1 MNDAKIG
8 RGSAKGSVKGGNAG
22 GRSASP
28 RARRAP
34 PRRQTKLDR
43 LIAQLPFSS
52 QTLSHILT
60 VVVVAL
66 AGAVLWM
73 TAQFFGLPA
82 MAGQEIAAVAARSGF
97 QVAKIEV
104 QGLKRMDEMPVYR
117 LALDEIDRSM
127 LSVDLTA
134 LRARVMTLGWVEDAR
149 VTRRLPN
156 TLVIN
161 IVERNPVAVWQH
173 GGRLSLIDVN
183 GVVLESVDGR
193 SMPDLPLVVGP
204 QANRETKSLQNLMEA
219 APALKPLLAGATWV
233 GNRRWDLRFQSGE
246 TLSLPE
252 GGPTAAAA
260 LMKFAQLD
268 GVNRLLGRG
277 IVKFDMRD
285 PARFVLRLP
294 SDRRPPVAAAT
305 GTGEAAGGDA
315 AGKDKAKSTKDGDG
329 AEQDERTARPAAS
342 RSMGMGEA

>member
-1 MNDAKIG
+1 MNDVKIRRVPG
-8 RGSAKGSVKGGNAG
+8 GGGGKGSGP
-22 GRSASP
+22 RTPSP
-28 RARRAP
+28 RTRRAP
-34 PRRQTKLDR
+34 PRPQTKLDR
-43 LIAQLPFSS
+43 LIALLPFSGE
-52 QTLSHILT
+52 TLSRILT
-60 VVVVAL
+60 GVVVML
-66 AGAVLWM
+66 AAGVLWM

-82 MAGQEIAAVAARSGF
+82 MMGQEMAAMAARSGF

-104 QGLKRMDEMPVYR
+104 QGLRRMDEMPVYS

-127 LSVDLTA
+127 LSVDLGA

-173 GGRLSLIDVN
+173 GGQLSLIDVN
-183 GVVLESVDGR
+183 GVELEKVDGR

-204 QANRETKSLQNLMEA
+204 QANRETKSLQSLMEA

-252 GGPTAAAA
+252 GGSAAAAA

-277 IVKFDMRD
+277 IVRFDMRD
-285 PARFVLRLP
+285 PARFVLRMP
-294 SDRRPPVAAAT
+294 PDRRTAT
-305 GTGEAAGGDA
+305 GDA
-315 AGKDKAKSTKDGDG
+315 EKDKSKASTDNG
-329 AEQDERTARPAAS
+329 AEPDERARPAAS
-342 RSMGMGEA
+342 RSMGLGEA

>member
-1 MNDAKIG
+1 MNGAKIR
-8 RGSAKGSVKGGNAG
+8 RGSGGGAAKNL
-22 GRSASP
+22 RSTSP
-28 RARRAP
+28 RTRRAA
-34 PRRQTKLDR
+34 PRRQTRLDR
-43 LIAQLPFSS
+43 LIALLPFSS
-52 QTLSHILT
+52 QTLSRILT
-60 VVVVAL
+60 AMVVAL
-66 AGAVLWM
+66 AVGVLWM

-82 MAGQEIAAVAARSGF
+82 IAGQEMAALAARSGF
-97 QVAKIEV
+97 QVAKVEV
-104 QGLKRMDEMPVYR
+104 QGLKRMDEMPVYS

-127 LSVDLTA
+127 LSVDLAA
-134 LRARVMTLGWVEDAR
+134 LRQRVMTLGWVQDAR

-173 GGRLSLIDVN
+173 SGKLSLIDVN
-183 GVVLESVDGR
+183 GVELERVDGR

-204 QANRETKSLQNLMEA
+204 LANRETKALQQLMES

-252 GGPTAAAA
+252 GGSSSAAA

-277 IVKFDMRD
+277 IVRFDMRD
-285 PARFVLRLP
+285 PARFVLRMP
-294 SDRRPPVAAAT
+294 PDRRTAADT
-305 GTGEAAGGDA
+305 GSTD
-315 AGKDKAKSTKDGDG
+315 KDKAAAPVKKD
-329 AEQDERTARPAAS
+329 AEHGEQSPRPAAS
-342 RSMGMGEA
+342 RSTAAGDA

>member
-1 MNDAKIG
+1 
-8 RGSAKGSVKGGNAG
+8 
-22 GRSASP
+22 
-28 RARRAP
+28 RAP
-34 PRRQTKLDR
+34 PRRQTRLDR
-43 LIAQLPFSS
+43 LIALLPFSGE
-52 QTLSHILT
+52 TLSRILT
-60 VVVVAL
+60 GVVVML
-66 AGAVLWM
+66 AVGVLWM
-73 TAQFFGLPA
+73 TAQFFGLPG
-82 MAGQEIAAVAARSGF
+82 MAGQEMAAIAARSGF
-97 QVAKIEV
+97 QVAKVEV
-104 QGLKRMDEMPVYR
+104 QGLKRMDEMPVYS

-173 GGRLSLIDVN
+173 GGKLSLIDVN
-183 GVVLESVDGR
+183 GVELERVDGR

-204 QANRETKSLQNLMEA
+204 QANRETKSLQGLMEA

-252 GGPTAAAA
+252 GGSAAAAA

-277 IVKFDMRD
+277 IVRFDMRD
-285 PARFVLRLP
+285 PARFVLRMP
-294 SDRRPPVAAAT
+294 PDRRTAT
-305 GTGEAAGGDA
+305 GDA
-315 AGKDKAKSTKDGDG
+315 KDAGKDVSGDAGGKAAAKASPANG
-329 AEQDERTARPAAS
+329 AEPDERARPAAS
-342 RSMGMGEA
+342 RTMGSGEA

>member
-1 MNDAKIG
+1 MNGAKIKGGAGVG
-8 RGSAKGSVKGGNAG
+8 RGS
-22 GRSASP
+22 RTPSP
-28 RARRAP
+28 RTRRAP

-43 LIAQLPFSS
+43 LIALLPVSGE
-52 QTLSHILT
+52 TLSRVLT
-60 VVVVAL
+60 GVVVML
-66 AGAVLWM
+66 AAGVLWM

-82 MAGQEIAAVAARSGF
+82 MAGQEMAALAARSGF
-97 QVAKIEV
+97 QVAKVEV
-104 QGLKRMDEMPVYR
+104 QGLKRMDEMPVYT

-127 LSVDLTA
+127 LSVDLA
-134 LRARVMTLGWVEDAR
+134 ELRARVMTLGWVEDAR

-161 IVERNPVAVWQH
+161 IVERDPVAVWQH
-173 GGRLSLIDVN
+173 GGKLSLIDVN
-183 GVVLESVDGR
+183 GVELEKVDGR

-252 GGPTAAAA
+252 GGPSAAAA

-277 IVKFDMRD
+277 IVRFDMRD
-285 PARFVLRLP
+285 PERFVLRMP
-294 SDRRPPVAAAT
+294 PDRRTA
-305 GTGEAAGGDA
+305 TGEAGAKDA
-315 AGKDKAKSTKDGDG
+315 APGATPKLDKG
-329 AEQDERTARPAAS
+329 AEQDERSPRPAAA
-342 RSMGMGEA
+342 RTMGSGEA